1 MSKIPYHLCKHSH
14 NCTILSFESKYPTA
28 LCWIPFRHS
37 LPNQARW
44 GTDIALGERLA
55 IAVAVEKPRD
65 RKIIRVCSFSKYW
78 APILVKIGF
87 RNGFGF
93 LILEKVRKWV
103 VCTYHKIKMV
113 SKANFKAV
121 FKAKIFAPESG
132 PCILACGYGG
142 KFKLRVIASGS
153 VSISVLWTCDTLEFL
168 GKAGRNNDTG

>member
-78 APILVKIGF
+78 APILVQIGF

-121 FKAKIFAPESG
+121 FKAKIFAPEMG
-132 PCILACGYGG
+132 PGRPSYSFLDYQQILMQ
-142 KFKLRVIASGS
+142 
-153 VSISVLWTCDTLEFL
+153 VLIHRHIL
-168 GKAGRNNDTG
+168 